1 MGSRKPASHTTRGTG
16 RDEVSPDFLLTAV
29 TRSEIRVKCTG
40 EKYLIGIYISLTLPL
55 SKLTMTYIDIPLIIP
70 VLATGYLLM
79 VYLLLIL
86 AQRSA
91 KGGRQ
96 EPRNVRLSD

>member
-1 MGSRKPASHTTRGTG
+1 
-16 RDEVSPDFLLTAV
+16 
-29 TRSEIRVKCTG
+29 
-40 EKYLIGIYISLTLPL
+40 
-55 SKLTMTYIDIPLIIP
+55 MTYIDIPLIIP

>member
-1 MGSRKPASHTTRGTG
+1 
-16 RDEVSPDFLLTAV
+16 
-29 TRSEIRVKCTG
+29 
-40 EKYLIGIYISLTLPL
+40 
-55 SKLTMTYIDIPLIIP
+55 MTYSNMPLTIP

-79 VYLLLIL
+79 VYLLLKL
-86 AQRSA
+86 AQRTA